1 MIRTAI
7 YGGTFDP
14 IHIGHIDVAK
24 AVLDEKVADEIIFMP
39 NYISPFKQN
48 EIHSSGD
55 DRRNMIKEALKG
67 IEHAYVSDYELSR
80 KGPSYTID
88 TLLAIEKE
96 LGEKVSFVA
105 GADSLLTMETW
116 HRGPEI
122 LKGFTVIAVK
132 RPNISLED
140 TNLIIRKYQEKYD
153 SNIILLNKL
162 PHNISS
168 TEVRE
173 KVIRGE
179 PIADDVTP
187 GVEKYIIT
195 NGLYLN
201 EYRITNE
208 IKIKLKS
215 LLSKKRYQHSIGV
228 ASMARKLAIIYGED
242 ADKAYF
248 AGYIHDIAKCITVE
262 ESNRLV
268 RYYGLDHKYI
278 NNVQLAH
285 SKVGAMLA
293 HDVFGI
299 RDNDILNA
307 IAYHTTAREDM
318 SMLEEILY
326 VSDAIEVNRQY
337 PEVEELR
344 RKSEVDIDKVCL
356 FILNFSIEDIR
367 NKGKE
372 LDIDTIYAKEWIV
385 DKIKRRTNEY

>member
-24 AVLDEKVADEIIFMP
+24 AVLDEKAADEVIFMP
-39 NYISPFKQN
+39 NYVSPFKQD
-48 EIHSSGD
+48 EVHSFGY

-67 IEHAYVSDYELSR
+67 IEHAYVSDYELNK

-88 TLLAIEKE
+88 TLIAMEKE

-105 GADSLLTMETW
+105 GADSILTMETW

-132 RPNISLED
+132 RPDISIEA
-140 TNLIIRKYQEKYD
+140 TNLIIQNYQEKYGAD
-153 SNIILLNKL
+153 IILLEKL
-162 PHNISS
+162 PHDISS
-168 TEVRE
+168 TLVRE
-173 KVIRGE
+173 KIIKGE
-179 PIADDVTP
+179 PIDAYVTP
-187 GVEKYIIT
+187 GVEKYIAD
-195 NGLYLN
+195 NRLYLN
-201 EYRITNE
+201 QYRVTDE

-215 LLSKKRYQHSIGV
+215 LLTKKRYQHSIGV
-228 ASMARKLAIIYGED
+228 AIMAKKLAIIYGENP
-242 ADKAYF
+242 DKAYF
-248 AGYIHDIAKCITVE
+248 AGYIHDIAKCLTVE

-268 RYYGLDHKYI
+268 RYYGLEHKYI

-293 HDVFGI
+293 HDLFGI
-299 RDNDILNA
+299 RDDDVLNA
-307 IAYHTTAREDM
+307 IAYHTTARKGM
-318 SMLEEILY
+318 SMLSEILY
-326 VSDAIEVNRQY
+326 VSDAIEINRQY
-337 PEVEELR
+337 AEVEELR

-356 FILNFSIEDIR
+356 FILNFSIEDIKS
-367 NKGKE
+367 KGKE

-385 DKIKRRTNEY
+385 DKIKKESK